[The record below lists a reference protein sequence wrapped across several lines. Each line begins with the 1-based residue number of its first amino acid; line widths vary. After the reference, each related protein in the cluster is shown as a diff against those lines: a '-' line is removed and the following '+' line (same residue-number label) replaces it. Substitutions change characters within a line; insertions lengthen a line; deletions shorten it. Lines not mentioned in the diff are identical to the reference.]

1 MTVDEAIAKLQEIS
15 AQGNG
20 HLDLAFY
27 VSPERKV
34 VWYQKVGQIDIVNY
48 YVKDNTQY
56 VYSEEVKY
64 TPTPFVRLDY

>member
-20 HLDLAFY
+20 GLHLAFY

-34 VWYQKVGQIDIVNY
+34 VWYQTVGQIDIVDY
-48 YVKDNTQY
+48 CVKDNNQY
-56 VYSEEVKY
+56 VCSEGDGN